1 MKTKEIWIVA
11 YIYSIICFC
20 IFFGMKEIESKKFNK
35 QLYQAKSFAVE
46 FHDEKESLYEA
57 VESLNKHIDKME
69 HLDKLI
75 EDLNRV
81 PRESRK
87 DVLAN
92 CYNESNLK
100 YDVKHKSKFDK
111 TTTGICGIKTVWI
124 DIIPELNEDNINT
137 LKGGEMVMN
146 YLLVKHKGNKYEA
159 LKEYKGSINNLK
171 PVHSVLELE
180 KRLKESR

>member
-1 MKTKEIWIVA
+1 MKNKEIWIVA

-124 DIIPELNEDNINT
+124 DIIPDLNKDNINS
-137 LKGGEMVMN
+137 LYGG
-146 YLLVKHKGNKYEA
+146 YLVLSYLIDETGSLEKA
-159 LKEYKGSINNLK
+159 LRVYKGMKVNYK
-171 PVHSVLELE
+171 PVEHTIEI
-180 KRLKESR
+180 KRLIKI